1 MPTSTPTRQ
10 KNEYDTVPV
19 DEFLSGSPA
28 LIFDGWQRAR
38 RYFIAILISIVGLAA
53 VIFIKDFSNKT
64 GTASEKSHNFDWTP
78 CGNTSA
84 EARFNNCHFD
94 PMLISWVPE
103 ACYIAEPGEEYDIS
117 EFKWFADEKRTQPI
131 DMNLVQSGDYDHVFT
146 DGSHHDQHC
155 IYTWRKLSIALERR
169 LLMLDTKTA
178 DFHHSTHCAK
188 MVRGVVHD
196 ALNMVDGYKGTYSS
210 IPLAFQGCVPLFI

>member
-1 MPTSTPTRQ
+1 MSLTTPMRQ
-10 KNEYDTVPV
+10 KTEYSTIPA
-19 DEFLSGSPA
+19 DEFLSERGEPE
-28 LIFDGWQRAR
+28 FKGWQWAR
-38 RYFIAILISIVGLAA
+38 RYFITILISIFALTA
-53 VIFIKDFSNKT
+53 IILFRDFETHLSPN
-64 GTASEKSHNFDWTP
+64 KSHDFEWIP

-103 ACYIAEPGEEYDIS
+103 ACYIAEPADEYDVS
-117 EFKWFADEKRTQPI
+117 EFKWFADAKRTQPL
-131 DMNLVQSGDYDHVFT
+131 DQNLVQNGDYDHVFT

-169 LLMLDTKTA
+169 LPMLDTKTA

-188 MVRGVVHD
+188 GVRGVVHD

-210 IPLAFQGCVPLFI
+210 IPLAFQGCVPLFF